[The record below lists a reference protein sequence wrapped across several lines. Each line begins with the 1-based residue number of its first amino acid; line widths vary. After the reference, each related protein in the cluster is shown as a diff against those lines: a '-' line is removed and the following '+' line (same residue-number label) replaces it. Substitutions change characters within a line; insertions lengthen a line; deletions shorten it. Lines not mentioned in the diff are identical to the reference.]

1 MPLPPAGSPR
11 VLIVTPEIAYLP
23 EGIAANASKIRIG
36 TGPPAEKAATL
47 VSALFMHGVDV
58 HVALPDF
65 RRLFHTR
72 CHRTRVAESRQHL
85 SACENRVHLAEDRHL
100 FYWKPHVHCD
110 ANDAITIALAFQREV
125 INHIVPLVQPDL
137 IHCMGWMTGLIPAMA
152 RERDIPCLFS
162 IPNLD
167 TVKACLNTIEDRGI
181 DAAGFWHHLYYERY
195 PSDYET
201 TRESI
206 PVDFMASGI
215 WASDCVGMDSPVS
228 LRDIV
233 AGRST
238 FLDDGLRR
246 VLSQKWEAGNAIDM
260 GSPPAALLRAAHNGD
275 GFLFDDAHP
284 EGWATDAARAPV
296 FYPLP
301 VTEQY
306 RRRHRIMSESAL
318 AATQHA
324 APDRY
329 MKHYEKMLRRP
340 LRPSGQA
347 VINQMPSSQSQPRIA
362 PSILFGRRP
371 SPHDRG
377 IPSGS
382 QFVDGENEQPAVSS
396 LRL

>member
-1 MPLPPAGSPR
+1 MPLAPAGSPR

-23 EGIAANASKIRIG
+23 EGIAANASEIRIG

-47 VSALFMHGVDV
+47 VSALFRRGVDV

-65 RRLFHTR
+65 RRWFHSR
-72 CHRTRVAESRQHL
+72 CRCTPAGESGQRL
-85 SACENRVHLAEDRHL
+85 SVCENRVHLAEDRHL
-100 FYWKPHVHCD
+100 FYWKPDANRD

-137 IHCMGWMTGLIPAMA
+137 IHCMGWMTGLLPAMA

-167 TVKACLNTIEDRGI
+167 TGKACLSAIEDRGI

-215 WASDCVGMDSPVS
+215 WASDCVGMDSPVA

-260 GSPPAALLRAAHNGD
+260 GSPPAALLRAAYNGD
-275 GFLFDDAHP
+275 GFLFNDAHP
-284 EGWATDAARAPV
+284 EGRPTDEARAPV

-301 VTEQY
+301 VTEEY
-306 RRRHRIMSESAL
+306 RRMHRIMSESAL
-318 AATQHA
+318 AATQQA

-329 MKHYEKMLRRP
+329 MQRYEKMLRRP
-340 LRPSGQA
+340 LQHEGQA
-347 VINQMPSSQSQPRIA
+347 IFNQAASSRSLPCQA
-362 PSILFGRRP
+362 PST
-371 SPHDRG
+371 
-377 IPSGS
+377 
-382 QFVDGENEQPAVSS
+382 QFERQRSI
-396 LRL
+396 

>member
-1 MPLPPAGSPR
+1 MGTMPSASAGSPR
-11 VLIVTPEIAYLP
+11 VLIVAPEIAYLP
-23 EGIAANASKIRIG
+23 EGIAADAGEIG

-47 VSALFMHGVDV
+47 VSALFRRGVDV

-65 RRLFHTR
+65 RRGFHTR
-72 CHRTRVAESRQHL
+72 CRCTRAGESRQRL
-85 SACENRVHLAEDRHL
+85 SVCENRVHLAEDRHL
-100 FYWKPHVHCD
+100 FYWKPNVYRNAGD
-110 ANDAITIALAFQREV
+110 VITIALAFQREV

-152 RERDIPCLFS
+152 RERGIPCLFS
-162 IPNLD
+162 IPNLN
-167 TVKACLNTIEDRGI
+167 TGKACLSTIEDRGI

-215 WASDCVGMDSPVS
+215 WASDCVGVDSPVS

-233 AGRST
+233 AGRSP

-275 GFLFDDAHP
+275 GFLFDDAHQ
-284 EGWATDAARAPV
+284 EGWPKDVHRAPA

-306 RRRHRIMSESAL
+306 HRMHRDMSESAL

-329 MKHYEKMLRRP
+329 MQRYEKMLRRP
-340 LRPSGQA
+340 LGHQGKRFSVKRHPCEASPAKHHQPSL
-347 VINQMPSSQSQPRIA
+347 N
-362 PSILFGRRP
+362 GRGRYEM
-371 SPHDRG
+371 R
-377 IPSGS
+377 
-382 QFVDGENEQPAVSS
+382 
-396 LRL
+396 

>member
-23 EGIAANASKIRIG
+23 EGITANASKIKVG

-47 VSALFMHGVDV
+47 VSALFRHGVDV

-72 CHRTRVAESRQHL
+72 CRCTRAEESRQHL
-85 SACENRVHLAEDRHL
+85 SVCENRVHLAEDRHL
-100 FYWKPHVHCD
+100 FYWQPNVYRD
-110 ANDAITIALAFQREV
+110 ATHTITIALAFQREV

-137 IHCMGWMTGLIPAMA
+137 IHCLGWMTGLLPAMA
-152 RERDIPCLFS
+152 RERGIPCLFS

-167 TVKACLNTIEDRGI
+167 TGKACLSAIEDRGI
-181 DAAGFWHHLYYERY
+181 DAAGFWHHLYYEGY

-215 WASDCVGMDSPVS
+215 WASDCVGMDCPVS

-238 FLDDGLRR
+238 CLDDGLRR

-260 GSPPAALLRAAHNGD
+260 GTPPAGLLRAAQNGD
-275 GFLFDDAHP
+275 GFLVDGAHP
-284 EGWATDAARAPV
+284 AGWPMGAHRARV

-301 VTEQY
+301 VTAQY
-306 RRRHRIMSESAL
+306 RRMHRIMSESTL
-318 AATQHA
+318 AATQNA

-329 MKHYEKMLRRP
+329 MQRYEKLLRCP
-340 LRPSGQA
+340 LRLEGQT
-347 VINQMPSSQSQPRIA
+347 IFNQTASSRSQSHNA
-362 PSILFGRRP
+362 SSIPFERQR
-371 SPHDRG
+371 S
-377 IPSGS
+377 I
-382 QFVDGENEQPAVSS
+382 
-396 LRL
+396 

>member
-1 MPLPPAGSPR
+1 MGTMPLPPAGSPR

-23 EGIAANASKIRIG
+23 EGIAANASEIRIG

-47 VSALFMHGVDV
+47 VSAMFRRGVDV

-65 RRLFHTR
+65 RRWFHTR
-72 CHRTRVAESRQHL
+72 SCCTRAGESGQRL
-85 SACENRVHLAEDRHL
+85 SVCENRVHLAEDRHL
-100 FYWKPHVHCD
+100 FYWKPNVYRN

-152 RERDIPCLFS
+152 RERGIPCLFS
-162 IPNLD
+162 IPKLD
-167 TVKACLNTIEDRGI
+167 TGKACLSAIEDRGI

-233 AGRST
+233 AGRSP

-260 GSPPAALLRAAHNGD
+260 ASPPAALLRAAHNGD

-284 EGWATDAARAPV
+284 EGWPKDVPRAHA

-306 RRRHRIMSESAL
+306 HRMQRAMSESAL

-329 MKHYEKMLRRP
+329 MQRYEKMLRRP
-340 LRPSGQA
+340 LRHEGHAIFNQTAPLRSQPGQA
-347 VINQMPSSQSQPRIA
+347 PSTLFERQR
-362 PSILFGRRP
+362 SI
-371 SPHDRG
+371 
-377 IPSGS
+377 
-382 QFVDGENEQPAVSS
+382 
-396 LRL
+396 